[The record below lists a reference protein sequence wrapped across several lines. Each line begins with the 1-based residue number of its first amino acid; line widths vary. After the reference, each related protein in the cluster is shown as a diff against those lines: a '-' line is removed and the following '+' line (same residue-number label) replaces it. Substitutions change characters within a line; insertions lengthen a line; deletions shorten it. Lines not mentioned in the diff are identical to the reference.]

1 MFCAGCHQIP
11 SPEVRNFARI
21 VESAAVEADP
31 GPVREQSWRMIVTYM
46 SWLTAEA
53 VGRAVKRVG
62 AFSHEEAYNFTL
74 YDSSLGKPDPA
85 QLLSKYLADDFDHLE
100 GYEYGAPLVVTPR
113 TVIREYEIPGP
124 NTVREAV
131 LLGTPPRLWVADL
144 GSNNVISVDVKSGA
158 QQVFTIPTEL
168 YTGAHTLQRTRDNLL
183 WVAGQFNSIVARL
196 DPVSHEWRVWRTLTE
211 TGGDVGIHDMA
222 FNWRSELA
230 PDLKGRI
237 WFSDIHNNAIGYLD
251 PETGESET
259 IDVPEVPQR
268 TFGMRPYGMVMASDR
283 EHVWYTQLG
292 IGTFGSFNTTTMEF
306 EIRVQLADA
315 DAGPRRIA
323 IDENDVIYIPLFGA
337 GQLIEYDTRTRKQ
350 LGIYDLPDRAS
361 APYAAVWD
369 PGRQVAWIVTANAD
383 AIYRFDPASKA
394 FGVLPLPREQAYL
407 RGLQVDPETGLP
419 ATSYANLPKRSHGP
433 RMALLIDPGDGYDQ
447 GKQITPGDDR

>member
-1 MFCAGCHQIP
+1 MSGQECIRSIIVRLVIAVAPGAGFIP
-11 SPEVRNFARI
+11 AIQADNLVIRGRVLDTDEQAVNQAQVTLQQFGGAGPSAITVFTDETGRFAFPDPPANAGSVELTVR
-21 VESAAVEADP
+21 
-31 GPVREQSWRMIVTYM
+31 
-46 SWLTAEA
+46 
-53 VGRAVKRVG
+53 
-62 AFSHEEAYNFTL
+62 
-74 YDSSLGKPDPA
+74 SLGFDIR
-85 QLLSKYLADDFDHLE
+85 QTTLAPGETDLRLVLE
-100 GYEYGAPLVVTPR
+100 
-113 TVIREYEIPGP
+113 
-124 NTVREAV
+124 
-131 LLGTPPRLWVADL
+131 
-144 GSNNVISVDVKSGA
+144 
-158 QQVFTIPTEL
+158 
-168 YTGAHTLQRTRDNLL
+168 
-183 WVAGQFNSIVARL
+183 
-196 DPVSHEWRVWRTLTE
+196 PVSNQAGV
-211 TGGDVGIHDMA
+211 
-222 FNWRSELA
+222 A

-268 TFGMRPYGMVMASDR
+268 TFGMRPYGMVMASNR

-306 EIRVQLADA
+306 ETLVQLADA

-350 LGIYDLPDRAS
+350 PGIYDLPDRAS

-407 RGLQVDPETGLP
+407 RGLQVDPETGLL

-433 RMALLIDPGDGYDQ
+433 RMALLIDPGDGYGQ